1 MQLLFQR
8 VWKSWHWVR
17 HLLPLWPPAERQFDT
32 PDLKKVANMRL
43 ISSCRHNCI
52 AITRRSSPHGSQYN
66 LSCVLMSRE
75 APEVRSCGR
84 VISCSPDVPRWVI
97 SRRERARRGV
107 STRAQETRLLAHCC
121 WLIFPLH
128 LLLLPVLLL
137 FALHCTSPVYAL
149 ASCHLLNLVL
159 HFLWNIVF
167 LYIYLFFVKCH
178 LPSSITRIKC
188 LVQVGDRGL
197 SGSDQPT
204 PPIFSSFFS
213 NI

>member
-1 MQLLFQR
+1 MEVMTLSPSL
-8 VWKSWHWVR
+8 VATVA
-17 HLLPLWPPAERQFDT
+17 PAERQFDT
-32 PDLKKVANMRL
+32 PHFKKVANMRL

-52 AITRRSSPHGSQYN
+52 AITRRSSSHGSQYN

-97 SRRERARRGV
+97 SRRERALREV

-149 ASCHLLNLVL
+149 ASCHLLNLIL
-159 HFLWNIVF
+159 HFLWNIVGFFF
-167 LYIYLFFVKCH
+167 LRRFSFFFSNVICH
-178 LPSSITRIKC
+178 LPS
-188 LVQVGDRGL
+188 LA
-197 SGSDQPT
+197 
-204 PPIFSSFFS
+204 SSV
-213 NI
+213 